1 MIVFIKLKTLSES
14 KLCGL
19 AQLLYSSFGVEI
31 LLAFLPGKAD
41 DYTVIVVINISLVIS
56 DAQVDHTLDK
66 NFLSGVQLFIGGV
79 KSFGGSERNIYAALD
94 INAEAYVVNALDVNC
109 FVIAVKTAEAVDNG

>member
-1 MIVFIKLKTLSES
+1 MIVFIKLETLSES

-19 AQLLYSSFGVEI
+19 AQLLNSSLGVEI
-31 LLAFLPGKAD
+31 LLAFLPGEAD

-94 INAEAYVVNALDVNC
+94 INTEAYVVNALDVNC
-109 FVIAVKTAEAVDNG
+109 FVIAVKTAEAEYNG